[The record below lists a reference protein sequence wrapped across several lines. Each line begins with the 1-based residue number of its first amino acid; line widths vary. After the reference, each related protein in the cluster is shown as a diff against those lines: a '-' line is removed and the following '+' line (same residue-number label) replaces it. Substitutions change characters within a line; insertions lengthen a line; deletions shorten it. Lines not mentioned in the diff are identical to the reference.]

1 MRIEGKWGRS
11 QRKATHKLAKHR
23 KEGRKAK
30 KNFIKSNTKHKI
42 ELSWLKRMKI

>member
-30 KNFIKSNTKHKI
+30 KISLKATQNTKQNYPG
-42 ELSWLKRMKI
+42 